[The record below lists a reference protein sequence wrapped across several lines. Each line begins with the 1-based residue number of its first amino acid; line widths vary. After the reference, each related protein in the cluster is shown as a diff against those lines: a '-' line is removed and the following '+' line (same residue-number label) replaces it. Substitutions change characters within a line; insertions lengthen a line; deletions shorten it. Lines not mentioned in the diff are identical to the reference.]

1 MTLHF
6 IRSVIRL
13 SFILFTGVLM
23 AACSAYSEKQSKDT
37 SIPEPLT
44 NTVREWAPAGTPRG
58 VILGLHSFGDFGAAF
73 EQVGPWF
80 AETGYLFVAYDQ
92 AGFGDRLQQGR
103 WAGEQELID
112 DAATQIRRL
121 HQTHPQ
127 PLFVLG
133 ESLGGAVAILAAQQ
147 QPDKVAGL
155 ILAGPAVRE
164 GIRFRYGWNAAIAT
178 AATLAPGY
186 RLTVERNADDPSLSP
201 TSAQRLAKEPRVM
214 REVRM
219 DAYWGLIKLA
229 DSASDSANHLN
240 IPTLLLYGGNDH
252 SVPEAGIVNLRQ
264 HLSANDQGKYRF
276 YPQAPHLLL
285 QSWEWQRICKDIAQW
300 LTWSQAP
307 QKNTQNGLTGS
318 TPPCE
323 AC

>member
-1 MTLHF
+1 MTLRTLRF
-6 IRSVIRL
+6 SL
-13 SFILFTGVLM
+13 ILFTGVLM
-23 AACSAYSEKQSKDT
+23 AACSLFSGKQSETT

-44 NTVREWAPAGTPRG
+44 DTVREWTPAGTPRG

-73 EQVGPWF
+73 EQLGPWF
-80 AETGYLFVAYDQ
+80 AEAGYVFVAYDQ
-92 AGFGDRLQQGR
+92 AGFGDRLEQGR
-103 WAGEQELID
+103 WAGEQQLVD

-121 HQTHPQ
+121 HQIHAA

-147 QPDKVAGL
+147 EADKVAGL
-155 ILAGPAVRE
+155 MLAGPAVRE

-186 RLTVERNADDPSLSP
+186 RLTVERNADDPTLTP
-201 TSAQRLAKEPRVM
+201 TSAQRLAEDPRVM

-229 DSASDSANHLN
+229 DSASDSANNLN
-240 IPTLLLYGGNDH
+240 IPTLLLYGGKDH
-252 SVPEAGIVNLRQ
+252 SVPEAGIRHLRA
-264 HLSANDQGKYRF
+264 HLSANDQGEYRF
-276 YPQAPHLLL
+276 YPNAPHLLL
-285 QSWEWQRICKDIAQW
+285 QSRQWQQVCQDISQW
-300 LTWSQAP
+300 LAMTQLP
-307 QKNTQNGLTGS
+307 QKNAENGS
-318 TPPCE
+318 TGPTPTCE

>member
-1 MTLHF
+1 MTL
-6 IRSVIRL
+6 RSAHPVIRFSL
-13 SFILFTGVLM
+13 ILFIGALM
-23 AACSAYSEKQSKDT
+23 AACGFYSEKPPKGS
-37 SIPEPLT
+37 SIPKLLT
-44 NTVREWAPAGTPRG
+44 NTLREWAPTGPPRG

-80 AETGYLFVAYDQ
+80 ADAGYLFVAYDQ
-92 AGFGDRLQQGR
+92 AGFGDRQKQSR
-103 WAGEQELID
+103 WAGEHQLVD

-121 HQTHPQ
+121 HQAYPQ
-127 PLFVLG
+127 PLFVFG

-147 QPDKVAGL
+147 QRDKLAGL
-155 ILAGPAVRE
+155 VLAAPAVRE
-164 GIRFRYGWNAAIAT
+164 GIPFRYGWNAAIAT

-186 RLTVERNADDPSLSP
+186 LLTVERRADDPSLSP
-201 TSAQRLAKEPRVM
+201 LSAQRLAKNPRVM

-252 SVPEAGIVNLRQ
+252 SVPEAGITNLRQ
-264 HLSANDQGKYRF
+264 HLSANNQGKYRF

-285 QSWEWQRICKDIAQW
+285 QSQEWQRICRDIAQW
-300 LTWSQAP
+300 LTQSQTP
-307 QKNTQNGLTGS
+307 QKNTKNGLTGS
-318 TPPCE
+318 TP
-323 AC
+323 AL

>member
-1 MTLHF
+1 
-6 IRSVIRL
+6 
-13 SFILFTGVLM
+13 M
-23 AACSAYSEKQSKDT
+23 AACSLFSGKQSETT

-44 NTVREWAPAGTPRG
+44 DTVREWTPAGTPRG

-73 EQVGPWF
+73 EQLGPWF
-80 AETGYLFVAYDQ
+80 AEAGYVFVAYDQ
-92 AGFGDRLQQGR
+92 AGFGDRLEQGR
-103 WAGEQELID
+103 WAGEQQLVD

-121 HQTHPQ
+121 HQIHAA

-147 QPDKVAGL
+147 EADKVAGL
-155 ILAGPAVRE
+155 MLAGPAVRE

-186 RLTVERNADDPSLSP
+186 RLTVERNADDPTLTP
-201 TSAQRLAKEPRVM
+201 TSAQRLAEDPRVM

-229 DSASDSANHLN
+229 DSASDSANNLN
-240 IPTLLLYGGNDH
+240 IPTLLLYGGKDH
-252 SVPEAGIVNLRQ
+252 SVPEAGIRHLRA
-264 HLSANDQGKYRF
+264 HLSANDQGEYRF
-276 YPQAPHLLL
+276 YPNAPHLLL
-285 QSWEWQRICKDIAQW
+285 QSRQWQQVCQDISQW
-300 LTWSQAP
+300 LAMTQLP
-307 QKNTQNGLTGS
+307 QKNAENGS
-318 TPPCE
+318 TGPTPTCE

>member
-1 MTLHF
+1 MTLRTLRF
-6 IRSVIRL
+6 SL
-13 SFILFTGVLM
+13 ILFTGVLM
-23 AACSAYSEKQSKDT
+23 AACSLFSGKQSETT

-44 NTVREWAPAGTPRG
+44 DTVREWTPAGTPRG

-73 EQVGPWF
+73 EQLGPWF
-80 AETGYLFVAYDQ
+80 AEAGYVFVAYDQ
-92 AGFGDRLQQGR
+92 AGFGDRLEQGR
-103 WAGEQELID
+103 WAGEQQLVD

-121 HQTHPQ
+121 HQTHAA

-147 QPDKVAGL
+147 EADKVAGL
-155 ILAGPAVRE
+155 MLAGPAVRE

-186 RLTVERNADDPSLSP
+186 RLTVERNADDPTLTP
-201 TSAQRLAKEPRVM
+201 TSAQRLAEDPRVM

-229 DSASDSANHLN
+229 DSASDSANNLN
-240 IPTLLLYGGNDH
+240 IPTLLLYGGKDH
-252 SVPEAGIVNLRQ
+252 SVPEAGIRHLRA
-264 HLSANDQGKYRF
+264 HLSANDQGEYRF
-276 YPQAPHLLL
+276 YPNAPHLLL
-285 QSWEWQRICKDIAQW
+285 QSRQWQQVCQDISQW
-300 LTWSQAP
+300 LAMTQLP
-307 QKNTQNGLTGS
+307 QKNAENGS
-318 TPPCE
+318 TGPTPTCE